1 MKIAFFALLITH
13 FREAT
18 CCGAVFRGPFGEVM
32 LDPRHYN
39 PCSKHQKPPTSV
51 NDKPVTSSTTI
62 ISNIPVNS
70 TTPSVMASDAN
81 TCKTSLDTS
90 SLWKSKTE
98 DNRNSI
104 IDPASEILS
113 DKETCEIKTSTI
125 NNNNLLLASRTLV
138 VEDPKSASKMEDG
151 GLRDSESGASSVVS
165 GATSF
170 ESLIES
176 ELKAFGLEAEK
187 EAGK

>member
-1 MKIAFFALLITH
+1 
-13 FREAT
+13 
-18 CCGAVFRGPFGEVM
+18 
-32 LDPRHYN
+32 
-39 PCSKHQKPPTSV
+39 
-51 NDKPVTSSTTI
+51 
-62 ISNIPVNS
+62 
-70 TTPSVMASDAN
+70 MASDAN